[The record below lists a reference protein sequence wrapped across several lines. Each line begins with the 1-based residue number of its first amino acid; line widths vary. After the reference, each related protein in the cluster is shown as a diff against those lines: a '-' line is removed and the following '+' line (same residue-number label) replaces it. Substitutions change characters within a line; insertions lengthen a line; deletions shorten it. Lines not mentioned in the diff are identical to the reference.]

1 MRAVLNDFIERAA
14 NGSLRVLSP
23 PTQTRWTTR
32 GAGHLHLNPELFLQV
47 QGHTEF
53 RFPEGQLTLRAGQA
67 LLMPPSC
74 CTTSGWLAM
83 AHTRSPTW

>member
-1 MRAVLNDFIERAA
+1 MRAVLNDFMSARPTATARA
-14 NGSLRVLSP
+14 V

-67 LLMPPSC
+67 LLMPPKLLHDEWS
-74 CTTSGWLAM
+74 WLAM